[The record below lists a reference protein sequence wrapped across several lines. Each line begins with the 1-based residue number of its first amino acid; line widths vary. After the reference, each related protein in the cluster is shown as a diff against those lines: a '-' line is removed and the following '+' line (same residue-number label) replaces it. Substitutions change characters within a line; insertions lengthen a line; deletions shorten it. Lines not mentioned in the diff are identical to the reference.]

1 MHHASDISVAK
12 EDTSVKPEPA
22 KTNHSSFIS
31 HAFEEEFVVMPQSTV
46 GFIITALL
54 AFVDIK
60 SQGNPEFPF
69 ITHPQAIMVSITSL
83 IMYGLA
89 SGAELIVSGA
99 CNNPNVVYAI
109 IARLGR
115 IVYLCI
121 MVVSLSSLFYV

>member
-1 MHHASDISVAK
+1 MQQATDLSVVK
-12 EDTSVKPEPA
+12 EDVSVKPEPA
-22 KTNHSSFIS
+22 KTNHNNFITR
-31 HAFEEEFVVMPQSTV
+31 AFEEEFVVMPQSTL

-69 ITHPQAIMVSITSL
+69 VTHPQAIMVSITSL

-89 SGAELIVSGA
+89 SGAELVVSCA
-99 CNNPNVVYAI
+99 CNNPTVVYVI

-121 MVVSLSSLFYV
+121 MVVSLSSMLYV